1 MRHRGLRNSKSKIKG
16 MAHSYVADVAREFAM
31 EFYAAA
37 CRKDPSLPSSDYSAR
52 LFAEHSWP
60 LFHREARTTLAGM
73 LGSNLDEGL
82 KSIIY
87 DALILDA
94 SIPRAGGGIQL
105 NRDF

>member
-1 MRHRGLRNSKSKIKG
+1 MKHQGLRNSKSKIKG

-37 CRKDPSLPSSDYSAR
+37 CRKDPSLPFSDSHAR

-60 LFHREARTTLAGM
+60 LFHREARATLSGM

-94 SIPRAGGGIQL
+94 AIPRAGGGIQL